1 MKNIIEL
8 NIEIEN
14 IFNPEIIYYHLCG
27 NITVNQSWVNEI
39 DSSYFNNSEER
50 IKEKIDL
57 IADLDSSGK
66 INFLKLFHQ
75 DVLQKYKE
83 QLKLNFS
90 DLEYLKSITKIYI
103 SRIEGEEPKQKTT
116 DIEFQRDFMYVY
128 VLEKLAKL
136 FELEDFDMYNGDFLE
151 SKNIIDEML
160 LDISK
165 KEDLEKLVPTV
176 DEFGEENY
184 FGLDGYFDED
194 YGLSAKESVLGRY
207 YSYAYTSLFLESN
220 RDMLGRIAK
229 YIEYLIVL
237 VKKVENYGE
246 ELTFDEVYDNNPTNI
261 KLEFKISKM
270 DVAMFYRALHDE
282 GIIFVDNKNQKH
294 RYTNL
299 KAYIDKSNMYY
310 LDKQNVKK
318 IDGITRQFA
327 RFQNDNVYDK
337 NEIKLLNLLI
347 SKFET
352 RIKRIKANSEEGLL

>member
-14 IFNPEIIYYHLCG
+14 IFNPDIIYYHLSG
-27 NITVNQSWVNEI
+27 NTTVNQSWVNEI
-39 DSSYFNNSEER
+39 DSSYFNDYEER

-75 DVLQKYKE
+75 DVLHKYKE
-83 QLKLNFS
+83 QIKLNFS

-103 SRIEGEEPKQKTT
+103 ASVDYEEAKQKTS
-116 DIEFQRDFMYVY
+116 DIDFPRDDMYEA

-165 KEDLEKLVPTV
+165 KEDLEKLAPTV
-176 DEFGEENY
+176 DEFGLENY
-184 FGLDGYFDED
+184 FGLDGEFDED
-194 YGLSAKESVLGRY
+194 YGLSAKESLLGRY
-207 YSYAYTSLFLESN
+207 YSYAYLSLFLESN
-220 RDMLGRIAK
+220 KDMLGRIAE

-246 ELTFDEVYDNNPTNI
+246 ELTFEEVHNNNPNNL
-261 KLEFKISKM
+261 KLEFKINKKEI
-270 DVAMFYRALHDE
+270 AMLFKNLSDFGYFH
-282 GIIFVDNKNQKH
+282 VDNTGFKH
-294 RYTNL
+294 PHTQL
-299 KAYIDKSNMYY
+299 KKYIANANMYFPH
-310 LDKQNVKK
+310 N
-318 IDGITRQFA
+318 G
-327 RFQNDNVYDK
+327 
-337 NEIKLLNLLI
+337 EIKLIKDIKKEYSKVYGMEERVMHQNMEKEFLKDLI
-347 SKFET
+347 KKLTE
-352 RIKRIKANSEEGLL
+352 RIKEIDSEEF